1 MMMKYGLILLAT
13 LVAVSCAGNRT
24 AHEKVPCQEYADTTI
39 LGASEN
45 PLWGCWL
52 IYKYEWGG
60 ITDLSKAEADAELG
74 RELILYPDSCM
85 FGNTPC
91 KSPVY
96 LRHEEEAALAFWC
109 QDFTNPGRL
118 GVKSKKIAIVEVI
131 CDSAEAYS
139 PAFSW
144 PYEIFV
150 ISEQQ
155 IILPGSG
162 IYFFLRK
169 QDR

>member
-1 MMMKYGLILLAT
+1 MIMRYAVILLAT
-13 LVAVSCAGNRT
+13 FVMACCAGKKS
-24 AHEKVPCQEYADTTI
+24 AHYRPVSFEEGDTTI
-39 LGASEN
+39 LAGATN
-45 PLWGCWL
+45 PLWGRWL

-60 ITDLSKAEADAELG
+60 ITEWSKAEADAELG

-96 LRHEEEAALAFWC
+96 LRHEDNAAHAFWC
-109 QDFTNPGRL
+109 EDFTNPDKL

-131 CDSAEAYS
+131 CDSAEANS

-150 ISEQQ
+150 INEQQ

-169 QDR
+169 EDR